1 MPFFMSEFPIHF
13 IKQYIYVKEAL
24 INTDN
29 SKKTTK
35 SSKPYNSKKITY
47 NTFFLTN
54 LSNGNFLYCP
64 KFFILTKTFCT
75 VHTPTKMKQ
84 NLLHWSLFV
93 KIFINF
99 LKFRRVW
106 SFSRLSKINFF
117 HNDWEWAEKTILECC
132 FTGGS

>member
-84 NLLHWSLFV
+84 NLLH
-93 KIFINF
+93 
-99 LKFRRVW
+99 
-106 SFSRLSKINFF
+106 
-117 HNDWEWAEKTILECC
+117 
-132 FTGGS
+132 